1 MRARRRTRRAL
12 CQAATTG
19 RWRLWSVREEAPVA
33 AIDAKANVCSVQL
46 SPLSSHL
53 LAFGSAN
60 YRVYLYDLRH
70 MKVGQNCSTCP
81 IGSIKFLAPMHA
93 SAWYVTVA
101 FAMLNLNP
109 PICTASVAFRCC
121 RVGWRI

>member
-1 MRARRRTRRAL
+1 MSGSDDGTV
-12 CQAATTG
+12 
-19 RWRLWSVREEAPVA
+19 RLWSVREEAPVA

-70 MKVGQNCSTCP
+70 MKV
-81 IGSIKFLAPMHA
+81 
-93 SAWYVTVA
+93 
-101 FAMLNLNP
+101 
-109 PICTASVAFRCC
+109 
-121 RVGWRI
+121 RVGTSLARLWRYWHLLLECSAC

>member
-1 MRARRRTRRAL
+1 MQTDPTRFVSGSDDG
-12 CQAATTG
+12 TV
-19 RWRLWSVREEAPVA
+19 RLWSVREEAPVA

-70 MKVGQNCSTCP
+70 MKVGICAAPACP
-81 IGSIKFLAPMHA
+81 EF
-93 SAWYVTVA
+93 
-101 FAMLNLNP
+101 
-109 PICTASVAFRCC
+109 
-121 RVGWRI
+121 